1 MSFKAWVSIA
11 TVVLLAI
18 VLFLTRHEI
27 VKAWE
32 LLGTVNL
39 WLLALLLPLQL
50 VAYFAAA
57 ETLFEYLRSK
67 NSIKKVSRGQLMRM
81 ALEMNFVNHVLPSGG
96 VSGISYMSWRLGK
109 LGVSAGRATAAQAVR
124 YSSGFAASIV
134 VIAFSVL
141 AVTIDGNVNRWVIL
155 VSAGLVFAMV
165 SGILGIVFLV
175 SSKRRTE
182 QFSEWLTNTVNKTVR
197 KLSRGKKRV
206 VLREERVI
214 RFFEEIHDDY
224 LELRRDRAILLKPFL
239 WALLFTIAEGSLFWV
254 TFLALG
260 QPVNPGPIFI
270 AYVLASIAGFIV
282 VTPGGA
288 GAYEAIMVTFL
299 ALAGIASG
307 AAIAGILLT
316 RVIVLLTTIGIGYV
330 FYQQAILR
338 YGDGKPP
345 TTSK

>member
-1 MSFKAWVSIA
+1 MSFKAWVSIVTA
-11 TVVLLAI
+11 VLLAI

-27 VKAWE
+27 VKAWD
-32 LLGTVNL
+32 LLGSVNL
-39 WLLALLLPLQL
+39 WILALLIPLQL

-67 NSIKKVSRGQLMRM
+67 NSIKNVSRGQLMRM

-134 VIAFSVL
+134 VIAISVL
-141 AVTIDGNVNRWVIL
+141 LVTIDGNVNRWVIL
-155 VSAGLVFAMV
+155 VSTGLVFAMIM
-165 SGILGIVFLV
+165 GIMAIVFLV
-175 SSKRRTE
+175 SSKSRSKR
-182 QFSEWLTNTVNKTVR
+182 FSAWLTVFVNNIVR
-197 KLSRGKKRV
+197 KVTRGKKRV
-206 VLREERVI
+206 VLREDRLNE
-214 RFFEEIHDDY
+214 FFDEIHDDY
-224 LELRRDRAILLKPFL
+224 IELRRDRAILVKPFL
-239 WALLFTIAEGSLFWV
+239 WALLFTVAEGSLFWV

-260 QPVNPGPIFI
+260 QPVNPGPIII

-299 ALAGIASG
+299 ALAGISSG

-316 RVIVLLTTIGIGYV
+316 RVIILLTTIGLGYV
-330 FYQQAILR
+330 FYQQAILK
-338 YGDGKPP
+338 YGNGKPP
-345 TTSK
+345 TTS